1 MTTTLD
7 AVRAAA
13 LFAGDLQPSQHP
25 CPPLVRRTVAA
36 VLHRYGAAWCTVRLA
51 EEFDRNREAAARRL
65 AWALRVVR
73 DCYATTVPVPATR
86 CRTLRARPGREVRV
100 LRVGWVPRCA
110 YPVGRYRAPGC

>member
-25 CPPLVRRTVAA
+25 GPPVVRRTVAA
-36 VLHRYGAAWCTVRLA
+36 VLQRRGADWCTARVA
-51 EEFDRNREAAARRL
+51 EEFDRQPAAAAHRL

-73 DCYATTVPVPATR
+73 DCYAKTVPVPATR
-86 CRTLRARPGREVRV
+86 CHGLRGRPGRRAVV
-100 LRVGWVPRCA
+100 LRIGWEPRCR